1 MKAILTPKIVWTSL
15 FAIAFALVEAAVVVY
30 LRGLY
35 YPEGFVFP
43 LKLIAQPHLVVELA
57 REFSTIVMLLAVGV
71 LAGGSR
77 WQKFS
82 YFMIAFGIW
91 DIFYYV
97 WLKVFLSWP
106 QSLTDWDILF
116 LIPIPW
122 IGPVIAPIAISVLM
136 IIAGWTIIRREE
148 GGISFSPPSS
158 SWVLGGIGTAVVLF
172 TFLRDTGATLQ
183 GGVPEPFW
191 YWLFGIGAMFY
202 AAALFVAV
210 QKSRGKKGDS

>member
-1 MKAILTPKIVWTSL
+1 MAWVSS
-15 FAIAFALVEAAVVVY
+15 FAITFGLVEAVVVVY
-30 LRGLY
+30 LRALY

-43 LKLIAQPHLVVELA
+43 LKMISQSHLMAELA
-57 REFSTIVMLLAVGV
+57 REFATIVMLISVGAI
-71 LAGGSR
+71 AGISR

-97 WLKVFLSWP
+97 WLKVFLDWP
-106 QSLTDWDILF
+106 LSLTDWDILF

-122 IGPVIAPIAISVLM
+122 IGPVIAPIVISILM
-136 IIAGWTIIRREE
+136 IIAGWAIIRREE
-148 GGISFSPPSS
+148 GGNSFSPPSS

-172 TFLRDTGATLQ
+172 TFLRDTGATLK

-202 AAALFVAV
+202 AGALYVAL
-210 QKSRGKKGDS
+210 QKSGGRKGDS